1 MGRKQ
6 IDLKHHLASGCC
18 MWSGI
23 EDVYATRLFH
33 LCGKNI
39 EAIVNYII
47 QSYLDGSECLE
58 ELQKLFIDTGCR
70 ARKAYE
76 LLKA

>member
-1 MGRKQ
+1 MCKKI

-23 EDVYATRLFH
+23 EDVYAT
-33 LCGKNI
+33 
-39 EAIVNYII
+39 
-47 QSYLDGSECLE
+47 
-58 ELQKLFIDTGCR
+58 GCC

-76 LLKA
+76 IIKTQGRQENGI